1 MSIQTLSIP
10 IVCRLVQQIKWNCL
24 HTWIKMLKKQKKAN
38 GWKRRIHLWIIVDGC
53 TVLFVYLYGARHEL
67 MDLWIRTAAAAEKQL
82 LGWRGQKLC
91 APLGSERKKEMNF
104 PIETGIASLSQQQL
118 LDYVERDA
126 WPIRVKTGAIQSSVN
141 NISVKNTIVRGG
153 LRSDCSANSRR

>member
-1 MSIQTLSIP
+1 
-10 IVCRLVQQIKWNCL
+10 
-24 HTWIKMLKKQKKAN
+24 
-38 GWKRRIHLWIIVDGC
+38 
-53 TVLFVYLYGARHEL
+53 
-67 MDLWIRTAAAAEKQL
+67 
-82 LGWRGQKLC
+82 
-91 APLGSERKKEMNF
+91 MNF

-153 LRSDCSANSRR
+153 LRSDCSANSRRLRRSYIDWPDHCKYVQFVDLDIAFKRGQSEPEFC